1 MGALLIA
8 LLGATPALAS
18 DTDTVR
24 EIRCKR
30 TTTADGAG
38 SFQIWFSGFSR
49 FFRLANRL
57 MNPLVP
63 PVSAPILP
71 PEDEQEQPVLYF
83 SPPQDSIEDQQVLDF
98 IDGSDPIG

>member
-1 MGALLIA
+1 
-8 LLGATPALAS
+8 
-18 DTDTVR
+18 
-24 EIRCKR
+24 
-30 TTTADGAG
+30 
-38 SFQIWFSGFSR
+38 
-49 FFRLANRL
+49 